1 MKFIERSMLGKTG
14 VSVEYFGS
22 RKRGEED
29 GEKKKKTY
37 RSWFGNNNYM
47 PYAITTLLGK
57 EINLTK
63 LDITYLYMIVFLC
76 VQSISQ
82 KGGD

>member
-37 RSWFGNNNYM
+37 RS
-47 PYAITTLLGK
+47 
-57 EINLTK
+57 
-63 LDITYLYMIVFLC
+63 
-76 VQSISQ
+76 
-82 KGGD
+82 